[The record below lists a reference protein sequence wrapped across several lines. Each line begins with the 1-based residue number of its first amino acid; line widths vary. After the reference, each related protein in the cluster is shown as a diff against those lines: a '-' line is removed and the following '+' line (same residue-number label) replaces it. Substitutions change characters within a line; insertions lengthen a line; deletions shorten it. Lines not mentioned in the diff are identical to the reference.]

1 MHTLNLGILA
11 HVDAGKTTLT
21 ERLLYEAGVLDEP
34 GSVDSGST
42 HTDTMALERRRGI
55 TIRAAVVSFEVGGVT
70 VNLVDTPGHSDF
82 IAEVERSLS
91 LLEGAVLVV
100 SAVEGVQAQTL
111 VLMRALQRLGIP
123 TVVFVNKTDR
133 VGADV
138 GLVTLE
144 VRERLSQDVPV
155 LSGSAITGSG
165 VRALLDSL
173 VQLLPVVQRC
183 ADGDATGRVFKIERD
198 SAGAKSVFAHL
209 RSGTL
214 HVRDRLDL
222 GHGHAEKVTGLRV
235 FRAGALADVREA
247 SGGEVVV
254 VRGVESARIG
264 DAFGI
269 ALGGAD
275 RDVEFVRPSLTTVV
289 DPVDDADRGRLF
301 SALTELAEQDPLID
315 LRQDDVRREL
325 RLSLYGEV
333 QKEVIGSL
341 LAEEYD
347 VPVTFRESSVLCME
361 RVVGTGAS
369 AEVIATGTNPYLAT
383 VGLRVEPAE
392 VGSGVALALAVE
404 RGSLPRAFFTAVEMG
419 ISDTLGQGPHGWE
432 IPDCRVVMT
441 HCGYYARQSHMHG
454 SFDKSMSSTA
464 GDFRNLARL
473 VLATAINQAGTVVCE
488 PVHRFELEVPQDT
501 WSAVLSLLAEVGA
514 VPLTSEP
521 RPPFVVLTGDL
532 PAGSVHRLFV
542 LLPDVTRGEGVLTT
556 ALDHYRPVTGPPPRR
571 ERRDANPYDR
581 QEYLRRVTRTTTT

>member
-21 ERLLYEAGVLDEP
+21 ERLLFEAGILDEP

-55 TIRAAVVSFEVGGVT
+55 TIRAAVVSFEVDGVT
-70 VNLVDTPGHSDF
+70 VNLFDTPGHSDF

-138 GLVTLE
+138 DLVTLE
-144 VRERLSQDVPV
+144 VRERLSDDVPV
-155 LSGSAITGSG
+155 LSGSAITGAG

-173 VQLLPVVQRC
+173 CDLLPVASPEATGPV
-183 ADGDATGRVFKIERD
+183 TGRVFKIERD
-198 SAGAKSVFAHL
+198 PAGAKSVFTHL

-214 HVRDRLDL
+214 RVRDRLDL
-222 GHGHAEKVTGLRV
+222 DHGPAEKVTGLRV
-235 FRAGALADVREA
+235 FRAGALTDVLEA
-247 SGGEVVV
+247 HGGEVVV
-254 VRGVESARIG
+254 IRGVESARIG
-264 DAFGI
+264 DTFGT
-269 ALGGAD
+269 AD
-275 RDVEFVRPSLTTVV
+275 ESPGVEFVRPSLVTVV
-289 DPVDDADRGRLF
+289 DPVDDTDRGRLF
-301 SALTELAEQDPLID
+301 SALTALAEQDPLID

-325 RLSLYGEV
+325 SLSLYGEV

-347 VPVTFRESSVLCME
+347 VPVSFRESSVLCVE
-361 RVVGTGAS
+361 RVVGPGS
-369 AEVIATGTNPYLAT
+369 AVELISNDTNPFLAT
-383 VGLRVEPAE
+383 VGLRVQPAP
-392 VGSGVALALAVE
+392 VGAGVSFTLEVE
-404 RGSLPRAFFTAVEMG
+404 RGSMPPAFFTAVEVG
-419 ISDTLGQGPHGWE
+419 IAATLEQGPHGWE

-441 HCGYYARQSHMHG
+441 HSGYYARQSHMHG

-464 GDFRNLARL
+464 GDFRNLTRL
-473 VLATAINQAGTVVCE
+473 VLGTAINRARTVVCE
-488 PVHRFELEVPQDT
+488 PVHHFELEVPQDT
-501 WSAVLSLLAEVGA
+501 LSAVLSLLAEVGA
-514 VPLTSEP
+514 VPLATDP
-521 RPPFVVLTGDL
+521 RPAVVVLTGNL

-556 ALDHYRPVTGPPPRR
+556 ALDHYRPVTGRPPLRG
-571 ERRDANPYDR
+571 RRDANPYDR
-581 QEYLRRVTRTTTT
+581 REYLRRVTRNTTT